1 MGSVG
6 RGKRTRKEPGL
17 DPLILALSECDYV
30 NEPVC
35 APADVAELFVLPN
48 IFGQV
53 NRTVILMF
61 LAAIIVMVLLFLAF
75 RKPSLQPSKF
85 QVAMESL
92 TGFVRDDISLGI
104 IGPDG
109 LKYYPYLLSIFMFIL
124 IGNLFEVTP
133 LVNFPITSRM
143 AIPAFLAIVTWLIFV
158 VVGFARNG
166 FKYFLDIVWPKSVP
180 IAMRWLVGIIEF
192 FSIFFIRPF
201 SLAVR
206 LFANMVAG
214 HVMLSLL
221 LVTGYVFVINIGE
234 IGVKGATGLL
244 WFALGIGIFVFEL
257 LVGVL
262 QAYIFTLLS
271 AVYIQTSVHP
281 EH

>member
-1 MGSVG
+1 MDG
-6 RGKRTRKEPGL
+6 
-17 DPLILALSECDYV
+17 LILAVGECDYV

-35 APADVAELFVLPN
+35 APADVAELFVFDH

-53 NRTVILMF
+53 NRTVILTF
-61 LAAIIVMVLLFLAF
+61 LAAIIVVTLLFVAYRRPRLV
-75 RKPSLQPSKF
+75 PTKF
-85 QVAMESL
+85 QAMMDGV
-92 TGFVRDDISLGI
+92 TGFVRDDVSIGI
-104 IGPDG
+104 IGPEG
-109 LKYYPYLLSIFMFIL
+109 IKYFPYLLSLFMFIL
-124 IGNLFEVTP
+124 VGNLFEVTP

-143 AIPAFLAIVTWLIFV
+143 AIPAFLAFVTYLIFV
-158 VVGFARNG
+158 IVGFAKNG
-166 FKYFLDIVWPKSVP
+166 FSYLGDIVWPRSVP
-180 IAMRWLVGIIEF
+180 VAMRPLVGLIEF
-192 FSIFFIRPF
+192 VSYFFIRPF

-221 LVTGYVFVINIGE
+221 LVTGFVFIINIPE
-234 IGVKGATGLL
+234 IGVKGVFGFA
-244 WFALGIGIFVFEL
+244 WFALGLAIYVFEIM
-257 LVGVL
+257 VAVL

>member
-1 MGSVG
+1 M
-6 RGKRTRKEPGL
+6 

-35 APADVAELFVLPN
+35 APEDVTELFVLPN

-53 NRTVILMF
+53 NRTIILMF
-61 LAAIIVMVLLFLAF
+61 LAAIIVIALLYFAL
-75 RKPSLQPSKF
+75 RKPRQTPSKF
-85 QVAMESL
+85 QLAIESIVGYVKDEVA
-92 TGFVRDDISLGI
+92 IGI
-104 IGPDG
+104 IGPEG
-109 LKYYPYLLSIFMFIL
+109 VKYFPYLLSIFLFIL

-133 LVNFPITSRM
+133 LINFPITSRM
-143 AIPAFLAIVTWLIFV
+143 AIPAFLAIVTWFIFV
-158 VVGFARNG
+158 IVGFAKNG
-166 FKYFLDIVWPKSVP
+166 IGYFTDIVWPKTVP

-214 HVMLSLL
+214 HVMLTLL

-234 IGVKGATGLL
+234 IGVKGATGIL
-244 WFALGIGIFVFEL
+244 WFALGLGIFVFEIM
-257 LVGVL
+257 VAVL

>member
-1 MGSVG
+1 M
-6 RGKRTRKEPGL
+6 
-17 DPLILALSECDYV
+17 IIALSECDFV

-53 NRTVILMF
+53 NRTIILMF
-61 LAAIIVMVLLFLAF
+61 LAAFIVIALLYFAF
-75 RKPSLQPSKF
+75 RKPTVQPSKF
-85 QVAMESL
+85 QLAIESL
-92 TGFVRDDISLGI
+92 TGFVRDDISIGI
-104 IGPDG
+104 IGPEG
-109 LKYYPYLLSIFMFIL
+109 IKYFPYLLSIFMFIL

-133 LVNFPITSRM
+133 LINFPITSRM
-143 AIPAFLAIVTWLIFV
+143 AIPAFLAIVTWFIFV
-158 VVGFARNG
+158 IVGFAKNG
-166 FKYFLDIVWPKSVP
+166 IGYFMDIVWPKSVP
-180 IAMRWLVGIIEF
+180 LAMRWLVGIIEF

-221 LVTGYVFVINIGE
+221 LVTGFVFVSNIGE
-234 IGVKGATGLL
+234 IGLKGATGIL
-244 WFALGIGIFVFEL
+244 WFALGLGIFVFEIM
-257 LVGVL
+257 VAVL